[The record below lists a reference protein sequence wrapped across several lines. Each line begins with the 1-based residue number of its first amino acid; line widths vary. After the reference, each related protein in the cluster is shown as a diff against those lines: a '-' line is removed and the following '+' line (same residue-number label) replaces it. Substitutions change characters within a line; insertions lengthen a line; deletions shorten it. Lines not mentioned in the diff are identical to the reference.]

1 MERVLCIIGT
11 LVVYSEAMLGLLV
24 VALLSSFAQ
33 GLLAGLDLKYHGR
46 THFGGSFTKAAEL
59 SMSSSVDYLESL
71 SKSSSPRVRRYNRK
85 VEVDRE
91 RPSKSLGVRGFSSS
105 KVAPKSSKTRRTAQ
119 SQRKNKF
126 SQQNSNDVEVGRVSV
141 YCLGASVDLN
151 ALRSHI
157 FRRSFDN
164 KQKNDGDMSLSATG
178 NNGDDSDKIED
189 DVLHISNGSS
199 DLLWQEFSQQVGVD
213 EGSSNEEIDW
223 NLLGQRVMSSQDI
236 FYYDYGCVVMWGL
249 SPNEEMA
256 ALEELK
262 EFVTEIYS
270 DEELDESCDTLE
282 FVFDHNVN
290 PKRPVRFD
298 RMRLRSL
305 KIQEKL
311 ALSYAMAQSSKL
323 FVFESKVLNSL
334 EETRDLPRELAEKG
348 MISCSKRD
356 LNMLIGQLFVE
367 QTEVNL
373 FSNIL
378 DTPDFLWEDDEHT
391 PAYSYL
397 RGYLEVDE
405 RVDLLNSRLSVM
417 RELLDVLTAQVENSN
432 SSRLEWIIIFL
443 IAVEIVLG
451 ILSNPL
457 FAGKRFISSMTV
469 PAAILAFKGGR
480 MPTWRER
487 SRTNL

>member
-1 MERVLCIIGT
+1 MLAIVFLVIIATG
-11 LVVYSEAMLGLLV
+11 
-24 VALLSSFAQ
+24 AQ
-33 GLLAGLDLKYHGR
+33 GHLGSHKFKHGPTNLGANFR
-46 THFGGSFTKAAEL
+46 LGKLTIGARPRVTEA
-59 SMSSSVDYLESL
+59 SMSSSGDYLESL
-71 SKSSSPRVRRYNRK
+71 SQSSSPRIRRYNKK
-85 VEVDRE
+85 VEDTGRE
-91 RPSKSLGVRGFSSS
+91 RPSKSLGMRGFSSS
-105 KVAPKSSKTRRTAQ
+105 KVQPKSSKTRRTAQ
-119 SQRKNKF
+119 SLRKNKLNKQL
-126 SQQNSNDVEVGRVSV
+126 SENNNDVQVGRVSV
-141 YCLGASVDLN
+141 YCLGASVDLS

-157 FRRSFDN
+157 FRRSFDS
-164 KQKNDGDMSLSATG
+164 GSSESMSLAPVY
-178 NNGDDSDKIED
+178 NDDTFDKIED
-189 DVLHISNGSS
+189 DVLHISSGSS
-199 DLLWQEFSQQVGVD
+199 ESLFQEFSEEHVGDGKSSDEVD
-213 EGSSNEEIDW
+213 WSSW
-223 NLLGQRVMSSQDI
+223 GKRVMSTQDI
-236 FYYDYGCVVMWGL
+236 FYFDYGCVVMWGL
-249 SPNEEMA
+249 SPNEEAA

-262 EFVTEIYS
+262 EFVTEEYS

-282 FVFDHNVN
+282 FIFDHKVN

-298 RMRLRSL
+298 RMLLRSL

-334 EETRDLPRELAEKG
+334 EETRDLPRELAQRG

-397 RGYLEVDE
+397 RSYLEVDD
-405 RVDLLNSRLSVM
+405 RVDLLNSRLGVM

-443 IAVEIVLG
+443 IAVEIILG

-457 FAGKRFISSMTV
+457 FAGKRLVSSLTV
-469 PAAILAFKGGR
+469 PAAILAFKGVR
-480 MPTWRER
+480 IPSLRDR
-487 SRTNL
+487 SEVTNL

>member
-1 MERVLCIIGT
+1 
-11 LVVYSEAMLGLLV
+11 MLILKLLV
-24 VALLSSFAQ
+24 ILPLAQALLI
-33 GLLAGLDLKYHGR
+33 GLAHSRLPERCAISVGCKRRVHRGMVR
-46 THFGGSFTKAAEL
+46 
-59 SMSSSVDYLESL
+59 MQSSSDYMESL
-71 SKSSSPRVRRYNRK
+71 SSSSSARVRQYNK
-85 VEVDRE
+85 KIDKD
-91 RPSKSLGVRGFSSS
+91 RPSKSLGIRGFSAS
-105 KVAPKSSKTRRTAQ
+105 KVAPKSSKVRRAAQ

-126 SQQNSNDVEVGRVSV
+126 GQQQQGNNDVQVGRVSV
-141 YCLGASVDLN
+141 YCLGASVDLS
-151 ALRSHI
+151 ALRAHI
-157 FRRSFDN
+157 FRRSFST
-164 KQKNDGDMSLSATG
+164 DGESGERGNMVLSS
-178 NNGDDSDKIED
+178 NGIDDESDKIED

-199 DLLWQEFSQQVGVD
+199 DQIWQDFSDQRGSD
-213 EGSSNEEIDW
+213 ETNEGSDNTPKEDIDW
-223 NLLGQRVMSSQDI
+223 NAWGQRIMSTQDI

-249 SPNEEMA
+249 SPQEEKA

-262 EFVTEIYS
+262 EFATELYS
-270 DEELDESCDTLE
+270 EEEFIESCDTLE
-282 FVFDHNVN
+282 FVFDHKVN

-348 MISCSKRD
+348 MIKCSKRD

-397 RGYLEVDE
+397 RSYLEVDD
-405 RVDLLNSRLSVM
+405 RVDLLNSRLGVM
-417 RELLDVLTAQVENSN
+417 RELLDVLTSQVENSN

-443 IAVEIVLG
+443 IAVEIVMG
-451 ILSNPL
+451 ILSNPI
-457 FAGKRFISSMTV
+457 FAGRRLAASMTV
-469 PAAILAFKGGR
+469 PVAILAFQKGFPFVGDR
-480 MPTWRER
+480 RKV
-487 SRTNL
+487 NL